1 MVIVESERSVDE
13 TWEELVRALEANPNI
28 RLIATIDHAAAAATA
43 GLELDPN
50 RVAIFGNP
58 ALGSPLMV
66 ENQETGLD
74 LPQKIQVFESG
85 DRVWVGFNDA
95 TYLKT
100 RHHLGD
106 QPTLDTIAGALRALT
121 GAAIGEEVD
130 ARSFGTRRF
139 ERRPKL
145 LTVASDAGF
154 DATWERL
161 LAAIDASPANIAFT
175 VDHQAGADSVGVE
188 LRPTRLVVFG
198 NPSLGT
204 PLMQRRPT
212 SGIDLPLKIL
222 VWEDDDGQT
231 LVTTNDPR
239 LLRRRHRV
247 RRGDLAPIETAIEN
261 FVAAATTTPAGTPS
275 D

>member
-1 MVIVESERSVDE
+1 MP
-13 TWEELVRALEANPNI
+13 T
-28 RLIATIDHAAAAATA
+28 
-43 GLELDPN
+43 G
-50 RVAIFGNP
+50 VAFFGNP

-74 LPQKIQVFESG
+74 LPQKIQVFESR

-95 TYLKT
+95 TYLKA

-139 ERRPKL
+139 QRRPKL
-145 LTVASDAGF
+145 LTVASDAGV
-154 DATWERL
+154 DATWDRL
-161 LAAIDASPANIAFT
+161 LAAIEGSPANVAFT
-175 VDHQAGADSVGVE
+175 VDHQDGAESVGIE

-198 NPSLGT
+198 NPSIGT

-212 SGIDLPLKIL
+212 SGIDLPMKIL
-222 VWEDDDGQT
+222 VWEDEQGQAF
-231 LVTTNDPR
+231 VTTNDPR

-247 RRGDLAPIETAIEN
+247 RRGDLAPVETAIEN
-261 FVAAATTTPAGTPS
+261 FVAAATTTPVGTAS
-275 D
+275 G